1 MNKDE
6 KTKGVVEKP
15 FEATINLHSTSELM
29 VSNDYKERFIA
40 EYVQTKVR
48 YEKLK
53 AMNNKY
59 VATIEGGK
67 DYLGFKPS
75 CSVEL
80 LLKQQRLMGEY
91 LGCLEQRAVIEG
103 IELPN
108 PYINF

>member
-1 MNKDE
+1 MNE
-6 KTKGVVEKP
+6 KKEEVVSKHDAP
-15 FEATINLHSTSELM
+15 TFKLADTSRFM
-29 VSNDYKERFIA
+29 VSADYKERFIA
-40 EYVQTKVR
+40 EYLQTKIR

-53 AMNNKY
+53 AMTTKY
-59 VATIEGGK
+59 VATIESCK

-91 LGCLEQRAVIEG
+91 LGCLEQRAVVEG

-108 PYINF
+108 PYINC